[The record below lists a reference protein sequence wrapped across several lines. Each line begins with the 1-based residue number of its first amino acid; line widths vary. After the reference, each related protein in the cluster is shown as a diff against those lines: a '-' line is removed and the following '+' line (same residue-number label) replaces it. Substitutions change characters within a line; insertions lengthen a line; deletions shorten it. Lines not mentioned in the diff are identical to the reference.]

1 MDKIYEEM
9 EEVLSEIKKLQ
20 KEKKEWKNSPE
31 GIAFKKRKVREYQE
45 QYREKYREK
54 NRKYQRQYA
63 KI

>member
-1 MDKIYEEM
+1 MNKIYEEM

-31 GIAFKKRKVREYQE
+31 GIAYRKRKAKEYAQ
-45 QYREKYREK
+45 QYREK
-54 NRKYQRQYA
+54 NREKIRKYQREYA